1 MTNASQGAKDF
12 VKGTQNGTESLNNMT
27 KASKAAELGMRALAT
42 VGNMALVFA
51 ITETISVIYN
61 CINASENL
69 QKAAAEAGSEFK
81 STKESIEDYR
91 QKIADLHETI
101 NSSTA
106 SYEETYSARGELL
119 KIQDEMIEKFG
130 SEAESIDKVK
140 DAINGVDEAFDNLT
154 NDEWGKAKNNF
165 NSDTG
170 EGLGGKIAHF
180 FSHDFGHSSNIDK
193 MMEEMGSTKESFHIA
208 SAGKTKEEQEKLD
221 KFVEELRRLYNIN
234 IYRDPDGH
242 NVYDKI
248 EVAGDNLKD
257 IYSTMLD
264 IQKLGKSIGL
274 DDSFLGNLS
283 EKNGKIQNKID
294 KYDEMYNENIFQ
306 EKVLKDENLAQKYKD
321 ITQAY
326 KDSQEVIK
334 NGGSDEDIKA
344 AQEKVA
350 KLIQEAT
357 DGLTDDS
364 VITFFEEM
372 YPDLQDVVGKWKFK
386 VDFEAN
392 KDGFDD
398 SIRDLISHF
407 DSSDE
412 IKNFS
417 AKANPEN
424 VQYYDDLVAKATEY
438 GLSVD
443 QLIDKLEEL
452 GEIQSQRKIDLVD
465 KLTSGKYSSEDKGQV
480 NKFVNGLSEEDLKIA
495 QTEDFDKALE
505 EQKKNLNGATLSL
518 ENYQAALEK
527 AKEANPTITFK
538 VEDLTKKIDEIQ
550 NTYKTLRDAIKE
562 YNKEGYISVDTFQSI
577 MALSPEYLK
586 YLVDENG
593 NLRLN
598 EQALKDVAIARIQDM
613 VIAQKIAV
621 LDTAKTWTDEADALK
636 YLKGNLDDA
645 SKSKEEFLNKQLKEV
660 QLKWAEQT
668 DENGNRKFSDKDIQE
683 NTKGILSVWSDID
696 TLGNSAINGINN
708 GLGMTGESAKDV
720 AKNIKDINKQLDDLA
735 KSEVKYKFDVIRC

>member
-257 IYSTMLD
+257 IYSKMLD

-294 KYDEMYNENIFQ
+294 QYDEMYNENIFQ
-306 EKVLKDENLAQKYKD
+306 EKVSKDEN
-321 ITQAY
+321 
-326 KDSQEVIK
+326 
-334 NGGSDEDIKA
+334 
-344 AQEKVA
+344 
-350 KLIQEAT
+350 
-357 DGLTDDS
+357 
-364 VITFFEEM
+364 
-372 YPDLQDVVGKWKFK
+372 
-386 VDFEAN
+386 
-392 KDGFDD
+392 
-398 SIRDLISHF
+398 H
-407 DSSDE
+407 
-412 IKNFS
+412 
-417 AKANPEN
+417 
-424 VQYYDDLVAKATEY
+424 
-438 GLSVD
+438 
-443 QLIDKLEEL
+443 
-452 GEIQSQRKIDLVD
+452 
-465 KLTSGKYSSEDKGQV
+465 
-480 NKFVNGLSEEDLKIA
+480 
-495 QTEDFDKALE
+495 
-505 EQKKNLNGATLSL
+505 GAT
-518 ENYQAALEK
+518 
-527 AKEANPTITFK
+527 
-538 VEDLTKKIDEIQ
+538 KI
-550 NTYKTLRDAIKE
+550 
-562 YNKEGYISVDTFQSI
+562 
-577 MALSPEYLK
+577 
-586 YLVDENG
+586 
-593 NLRLN
+593 
-598 EQALKDVAIARIQDM
+598 
-613 VIAQKIAV
+613 
-621 LDTAKTWTDEADALK
+621 
-636 YLKGNLDDA
+636 
-645 SKSKEEFLNKQLKEV
+645 
-660 QLKWAEQT
+660 
-668 DENGNRKFSDKDIQE
+668 
-683 NTKGILSVWSDID
+683 
-696 TLGNSAINGINN
+696 
-708 GLGMTGESAKDV
+708 
-720 AKNIKDINKQLDDLA
+720 
-735 KSEVKYKFDVIRC
+735 